1 MKCLSSRIQILY
13 DFSGPHAHF
22 AKLPKAYLLTISNLF
37 YFAGWRPGTCS
48 SWGSLFSWYLLYFF
62 AKHQILLRIHR
73 VLCTR
78 PGLLTGLFLREE
90 SSFLFCSQFHWCQF
104 LLGQPIHLILLFILK
119 TPFSSWFFWVLCTLP
134 GPITCHST
142 VGSRRSECKAP
153 VIVGLFDDISILV
166 KIPTRG
172 NYFIKRPSLTLA
184 FQFLMK
190 YFHSKRCTKTFYPH
204 CIWKE

>member
-1 MKCLSSRIQILY
+1 
-13 DFSGPHAHF
+13 
-22 AKLPKAYLLTISNLF
+22 
-37 YFAGWRPGTCS
+37 
-48 SWGSLFSWYLLYFF
+48 
-62 AKHQILLRIHR
+62 
-73 VLCTR
+73 
-78 PGLLTGLFLREE
+78 
-90 SSFLFCSQFHWCQF
+90 
-104 LLGQPIHLILLFILK
+104 
-119 TPFSSWFFWVLCTLP
+119 
-134 GPITCHST
+134 